1 MSGPGPTMKTIQK
14 RFYTA
19 LPRAVSSSSASTSPI
34 SRVRSNSAPSTR
46 SLYTANPSTG
56 PLAFFDT
63 PPPPPPP
70 PSSRPGNP
78 HILSTSRLP
87 VKAEGEGSTHSTGP
101 HSQSSPHGQGQTSGQ
116 PPFSLAL
123 TSPQANSSS
132 PPHTPASYQSAGFFP
147 YSSFAPIPFYNVS
160 LSDHSESHPRVKRQ
174 RMRYHLDVGAY
185 GIPKR
190 ANGHA
195 KTSKGGNSSIGNGRL
210 FHGTPTED
218 LSLAVQVGEDAYFIR
233 ENAMGVADGVGGWSR
248 AKGRHPVSSKHASQ
262 DPSPSALFAR
272 RLMHHCSAETPEA
285 DACASRRRDVSP
297 VRSVSPRRNG
307 STALNDSWPWN
318 ADVDELNEEL
328 EDSLEDLED
337 GLDVLMILERAYES
351 TIKAHVVTE
360 EAPVP
365 PLTSAAN
372 SPPLASIPEDE
383 PLATGPNAAEALPQ
397 LAPLP
402 PDTPVPLQP
411 KTVPLM
417 TGSSTALVAVL
428 QHSPPRPPRATSPP
442 RPMLFNSPTPAP
454 PKPTYDAVLKIAHLG
469 DCMGMLVRDE
479 YVAWRSAE
487 MWWAFNTPVQLGPS
501 SSARPRDAQILELPV
516 QADDILILASD
527 GLSDNLWDEEVL
539 DEVVRFKRSF
549 LKNKDQGKGQGLLG
563 RRTLA
568 GMLSEALCSRARRV
582 SERKGKSYGDDVV
595 DVEDEVPFAR
605 RAREQGKT
613 FRGGK
618 IDDISVLVAV
628 ISPAPDTVRSSL

>member
-1 MSGPGPTMKTIQK
+1 MSPPGPTMKTIQK

-19 LPRAVSSSSASTSPI
+19 LPRTVSSASSSTSI
-34 SRVRSNSAPSTR
+34 SRVRSNSASSAR
-46 SLYTANPSTG
+46 SLYTANSSSG
-56 PLAFFDT
+56 PLAFFDS
-63 PPPPPPP
+63 PPPPP

-78 HILSTSRLP
+78 HVLSTSRLP
-87 VKAEGEGSTHSTGP
+87 VKGEGEGPSHSTGP
-101 HSQSSPHGQGQTSGQ
+101 HSHNSPHGQGQTSGQ

-123 TSPQANSSS
+123 TSPQASSS
-132 PPHTPASYQSAGFFP
+132 PPHLPASYQSSGFFP
-147 YSSFAPIPFYNVS
+147 YSFSPLPFYNVS
-160 LSDHSESHPRVKRQ
+160 LSDHSDSHPRVKRQ
-174 RMRYHLDVGAY
+174 RMRYHMDVGAY

-190 ANGHA
+190 SSGHV
-195 KTSKGGNSSIGNGRL
+195 KSGMDGYGSPGRSSGRL
-210 FHGTPTED
+210 FQGTPIED

-248 AKGRHPVSSKHASQ
+248 AKDPLLSKHTSQ

-272 RLMHHCSAETPEA
+272 RLMHHCSAETLDA
-285 DACASRRRDVSP
+285 DVPASRRREVSP
-297 VRSVSPRRNG
+297 GRSVSPQRNG
-307 STALNDSWPWN
+307 NTASADSWSWN
-318 ADVDELNEEL
+318 DVDELNQEL
-328 EDSLEDLED
+328 EDSLEELED
-337 GLDVLMILERAYES
+337 GLDILMILERAYEQ

-360 EAPVP
+360 PSESP
-365 PLTSAAN
+365 S
-372 SPPLASIPEDE
+372 SPPATTPGAAPSLTSIPED
-383 PLATGPNAAEALPQ
+383 
-397 LAPLP
+397 APLFTLPDATEELPKSTSCAEFP
-402 PDTPVPLQP
+402 PSP

-428 QHSPPRPPRATSPP
+428 QHSHALARAPSVPSPMVFHSP
-442 RPMLFNSPTPAP
+442 TVSPTPSH
-454 PKPTYDAVLKIAHLG
+454 DAVLKIAHLG

-479 YVAWRSAE
+479 QVVWRSTE

-501 SSARPRDAQILELPV
+501 SSARPRDAQIVELPV

-527 GLSDNLWDEEVL
+527 GLSDNLWDAEVL
-539 DEVVRFKRSF
+539 DEVIRFKRSF
-549 LKNKDQGKGQGLLG
+549 LRDGGQGSGQGLLG

-582 SERKGKSYGDDVV
+582 SERKGKSYTDEEV

-605 RAREQGKT
+605 RAREQGKS

-628 ISPAPDTVRSSL
+628 ISPAPEMVRSSL

>member
-1 MSGPGPTMKTIQK
+1 MSAPGPTMKTIQK

-19 LPRAVSSSSASTSPI
+19 LPRTVSSSSTPTSPI
-34 SRVRSNSAPSTR
+34 SRVRSHSVSSSR
-46 SLYTANPSTG
+46 SLYTANSSTG
-56 PLAFFDT
+56 PLAFFDS
-63 PPPPPPP
+63 PPPPP
-70 PSSRPGNP
+70 PSSRPDNP

-87 VKAEGEGSTHSTGP
+87 VKAEGEGSSHSTGP

-123 TSPQANSSS
+123 TSPQANASS
-132 PPHTPASYQSAGFFP
+132 PPHIPASYQSAGFFP
-147 YSSFAPIPFYNVS
+147 YSSFAPTPFYNVT
-160 LSDHSESHPRVKRQ
+160 LSDHSDSHPCAKRQ

-185 GIPKR
+185 GIPK
-190 ANGHA
+190 HA
-195 KTSKGGNSSIGNGRL
+195 KKHIKSGKGNSSIDSGRL
-210 FHGTPTED
+210 FQGTPPED

-248 AKGRHPVSSKHASQ
+248 AKDLVSSRHASQ

-272 RLMHHCSAETPEA
+272 RLMHHCSAEALEA
-285 DACASRRRDVSP
+285 EACNARRRDVSP
-297 VRSVSPRRNG
+297 ARSVSPRRTG
-307 STALNDSWPWN
+307 STALNDSWPWT
-318 ADVDELNEEL
+318 ADVDQLNEEL

-337 GLDVLMILERAYES
+337 GLDVLMILERAYDK
-351 TIKAHVVTE
+351 TIKAHVMTE
-360 EAPVP
+360 DVSTP
-365 PLTSAAN
+365 PSVSTAAH
-372 SPPLASIPEDE
+372 PPSLASIPEDG
-383 PLATGPNAAEALPQ
+383 PFVTGSNAADALLQ
-397 LAPLP
+397 STPLP
-402 PDTPVPLQP
+402 PEIPVAPQPKIVPL
-411 KTVPLM
+411 K

-428 QHSPPRPPRATSPP
+428 QHSLPRTPRTSTPPC
-442 RPMLFNSPTPAP
+442 PMLFNFPTP
-454 PKPTYDAVLKIAHLG
+454 PKPAHDVVLKIAHLG

-479 YVAWRSAE
+479 YIAWRSAE
-487 MWWAFNTPVQLGPS
+487 MWWAFNMPAQLGPR

-549 LKNKDQGKGQGLLG
+549 LKDREQGRGQGLLG

-582 SERKGKSYGDDVV
+582 SERKGKSYHDDGDE
-595 DVEDEVPFAR
+595 VEDEVPFAR

-628 ISPAPDTVRSSL
+628 ISPAPEMAGSSL

>member
-14 RFYTA
+14 RFYAA
-19 LPRAVSSSSASTSPI
+19 LPRASSTSTSSI
-34 SRVRSNSAPSTR
+34 SRVRSNSAPCSR
-46 SLYTANPSTG
+46 LLYTANPSTG
-56 PLAFFDT
+56 PLPFFDS
-63 PPPPPPP
+63 PPPPP

-78 HILSTSRLP
+78 HIVSTSRLP
-87 VKAEGEGSTHSTGP
+87 VKAEGEGSSHTGP
-101 HSQSSPHGQGQTSGQ
+101 HSQSSPHGQGQSSGQ

-123 TSPQANSSS
+123 TSPQANSAS
-132 PPHTPASYQSAGFFP
+132 PPHIPASHQSAGFFS
-147 YSSFAPIPFYNVS
+147 YSSFAPIPFYNVT
-160 LSDHSESHPRVKRQ
+160 LFDHSDSHPRAKRQ
-174 RMRYHLDVGAY
+174 RVRYHLDVGAY
-185 GIPKR
+185 GIPK
-190 ANGHA
+190 HA
-195 KTSKGGNSSIGNGRL
+195 KRHVKSGKGNSSVGNGL
-210 FHGTPTED
+210 FFQGTPTED

-248 AKGRHPVSSKHASQ
+248 AKDPASSRHASQ

-272 RLMHHCSAETPEA
+272 RLMHHCSAEAIET
-285 DACASRRRDVSP
+285 DTCNTQRRDVSP
-297 VRSVSPRRNG
+297 ARSVSPRRTG

-337 GLDVLMILERAYES
+337 GLDVLMILERAYEK
-351 TIKAHVVTE
+351 TIKAHVMTE
-360 EAPVP
+360 EA
-365 PLTSAAN
+365 SAPQSVITAPHAP
-372 SPPLASIPEDE
+372 SLASIPEDE
-383 PLATGPNAAEALPQ
+383 PFVAGSSAAEPLLQSP
-397 LAPLP
+397 PLP
-402 PDTPVPLQP
+402 PEPPVAPQL
-411 KTVPLM
+411 KTVPLK

-428 QHSPPRPPRATSPP
+428 QHSPPRTPRAPTSPP
-442 RPMLFNSPTPAP
+442 PILFNFPTPP
-454 PKPTYDAVLKIAHLG
+454 RPTYDAVLKIAHLG

-479 YVAWRSAE
+479 YIAWRSEE
-487 MWWAFNTPVQLGPS
+487 MWWAFNTPAQLGPR
-501 SSARPRDAQILELPV
+501 SSARPHDAQILELPV

-527 GLSDNLWDEEVL
+527 GLSDNLWDDEVL
-539 DEVVRFKRSF
+539 DEVVRFKKSF
-549 LKNKDQGKGQGLLG
+549 LKDAEQGRGQGLLG

-582 SERKGKSYGDDVV
+582 SERKGESFAGDDA

-628 ISPAPDTVRSSL
+628 ISPAPEMARSSL